1 MLDSLSWSFTSI
13 SFLTNIF
20 LKCIG
25 VSTRMGVIMVGLHNV
40 EYFNLA
46 TVIDL
51 QDYLP
56 GALTPW
62 LVIDK
67 HH

>member
-1 MLDSLSWSFTSI
+1 
-13 SFLTNIF
+13 
-20 LKCIG
+20 
-25 VSTRMGVIMVGLHNV
+25 MGVIMVGLHNV
-40 EYFNLA
+40 EYINLA

>member
-1 MLDSLSWSFTSI
+1 
-13 SFLTNIF
+13 
-20 LKCIG
+20 
-25 VSTRMGVIMVGLHNV
+25 MVGLHNV
-40 EYFNLA
+40 EYLNLA
-46 TVIDL
+46 TVVDL
-51 QDYLP
+51 QGYLP